1 MGNWSEIMGGKVG
14 LWGNGVIYGER
25 RGVGGQKR
33 GVMGH
38 WSESVGQRVRLWGEK
53 WDDGAME

>member
-1 MGNWSEIMGGKVG
+1 MGQWSN
-14 LWGNGVIYGER
+14 LGER

-38 WSESVGQRVRLWGEK
+38 WSQSVGQRERVWVAGVRLWGES
-53 WDDGAME
+53 GSMGNCSEIMGR